1 MTSYEFLNS
10 INDTFIKAINKEL
23 SLNIKLEPIASFKL
37 CPWVDTNKEIIFV
50 PLQSFTYSLL
60 YNEVISQKKYKGDVI
75 KDLYFLQLSF
85 DLRNAEMFEF
95 FGNKYLKDLASFFN
109 TYKDNLNI
117 NNTKEGYFECT
128 YQLYFSLYH
137 EIGHVFLKKNPSEMD
152 DFKDLRVSLWSDI
165 CTIIPFWEAKKLT
178 NDLSYWEEIMCDSIA
193 FDLLLKAYKYRF
205 PDGDAETLLNICK
218 RAIWIT
224 ELEAN
229 NYKYLGNA
237 NTNGYE
243 SVLTSTS
250 LRLVF
255 FELLKTGHYRKPTR
269 LRRIPPAFS
278 LTPDVFEC
286 YSDCLNSGVV
296 IDFDEDDFK
305 RVVEKFV
312 EQEYDL
318 FEQL

>member
-1 MTSYEFLNS
+1 MTSYEFFDS
-10 INDTFIKAINKEL
+10 MNDTAIKAINKEL
-23 SLNIKLEPIASFKL
+23 GLNVKIEPIPSFKI
-37 CPWVDTNKEIIFV
+37 CPWVDTNKEIVFV
-50 PLQSFTYSLL
+50 PLQSLTYSLL

-117 NNTKEGYFECT
+117 NNTKEGYYECN
-128 YQLYFSLYH
+128 YLLFFSIYH

-152 DFKDLRVSLWSDI
+152 DLKNLNVSLGSKI
-165 CTIIPFWEAKKLT
+165 CTLIPFWEAKELA
-178 NDLSYWEEIMCDSIA
+178 NDLGLLEEIMCDSIA
-193 FDLLLKAYKYRF
+193 FDLLLKVYKHRF
-205 PDGDAETLLNICK
+205 PDGDAETLFNICK

-224 ELEAN
+224 DLEAN

-237 NTNGYE
+237 DTKGYE

-250 LRLVF
+250 IRLVF
-255 FELLKTGHYRKPTR
+255 FEWLKTGHYRKLTR
-269 LRRIPPAFS
+269 LKSVPPAFS
-278 LTPDVFEC
+278 LTPEIFNC
-286 YSDCLNSGVV
+286 YTDCLNSGV
-296 IDFDEDDFK
+296 IINFDEDGFK
-305 RVVEKFV
+305 RVFEKFA

-318 FEQL
+318 FDQL